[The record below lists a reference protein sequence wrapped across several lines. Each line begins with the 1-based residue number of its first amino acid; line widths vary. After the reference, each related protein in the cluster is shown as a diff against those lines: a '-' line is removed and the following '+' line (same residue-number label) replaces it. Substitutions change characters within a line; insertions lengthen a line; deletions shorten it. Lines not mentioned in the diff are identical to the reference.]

1 MSSGPLGLVAS
12 IVLALGIAFA
22 GWQIGEGF
30 YEGRRAERY
39 VTVKGLAERDVTA
52 DLALWRLRFTA
63 TGNELAA
70 AQAKIDADAAAI
82 AQFLVDRGVARKEI
96 ALERL
101 EVTDLLAQAYR
112 SGGIGDARY
121 IVSQTLLLRTEN
133 VALVDRLARETGELV
148 RKGVVLAD
156 LGGPTY
162 VFNGLNEIKPELIA
176 EATAAAREGAA
187 EFAANSGSVLGGI
200 LRANQGVIV
209 IRPRDDTGGI
219 SEASQLEKTVRVVA
233 TVDYALRD

>member
-82 AQFLVDRGVARKEI
+82 AQFLVDRGVAREEI